1 MATYSA
7 FINDNGTA
15 VPFPGGAAVPS
26 PGGAASTVQAVVSTS
41 RSASITSFDTPP
53 YTVGSHE
60 LQVFLNGL
68 LCVEGTDYTETASG
82 KITFSSSIG
91 KNEHIA
97 AIVTN
102 GQDPVQVA
110 VSQSRPTA
118 IASGGAYDVPE
129 HTVGGNKLQVFVDG
143 LLITPTIDYQEISQ
157 TQIVFNDSVPADRQ
171 IVIYRR

>member
-1 MATYSA
+1 MTTYSA
-7 FINDNGTA
+7 FINDNGT
-15 VPFPGGAAVPS
+15 AVPS

-68 LCVEGTDYTETASG
+68 LCVEGTDYTETSSG

-129 HTVGGNKLQVFVDG
+129 HTVGGNKLQVFIDG
-143 LLITPTIDYQEISQ
+143 LLVTPTVDYQEISQ

>member
-1 MATYSA
+1 MTTYSA

-15 VPFPGGAAVPS
+15 VPFPGVPS

-68 LCVEGTDYTETASG
+68 LCVEGTDYTETSSG

-129 HTVGGNKLQVFVDG
+129 HTVGGNKLQVFYRRPSGD
-143 LLITPTIDYQEISQ
+143 
-157 TQIVFNDSVPADRQ
+157 ADRGLSGNFSNTDCF
-171 IVIYRR
+171 

>member
-1 MATYSA
+1 MSTYQA

-15 VPFPGGAAVPS
+15 VPFPGGAS
-26 PGGAASTVQAVVSTS
+26 STVQVVVSTS

-53 YTVGSHE
+53 YTVGSHD

-68 LCVEGTDYTETASG
+68 LCVEGTDYTETSSG
-82 KITFSSSIG
+82 KITFSTAIAPDI
-91 KNEHIA
+91 HIA

-102 GQDPVQVA
+102 GKDPVQVA
-110 VSQSRPTA
+110 VSQSRPAA
-118 IASGGAYDVPE
+118 IASGAAYDVPE
-129 HTVGGNKLQVFVDG
+129 HTVGGNKLQVFIDG
-143 LLITPTIDYQEISQ
+143 LLVAPTVDYQEISQ

>member
-15 VPFPGGAAVPS
+15 VPFPGVPS
-26 PGGAASTVQAVVSTS
+26 PGGAASTVQVVVSTS

-68 LCVEGTDYTETASG
+68 LCVEGTDYTETSSG

-110 VSQSRPTA
+110 VS
-118 IASGGAYDVPE
+118 
-129 HTVGGNKLQVFVDG
+129 
-143 LLITPTIDYQEISQ
+143 
-157 TQIVFNDSVPADRQ
+157 
-171 IVIYRR
+171 

>member
-1 MATYSA
+1 MTTYSA

-15 VPFPGGAAVPS
+15 VPFPGVPS
-26 PGGAASTVQAVVSTS
+26 PGGAASTVQVVVSTS

-53 YTVGSHE
+53 YVVGSHE

-68 LCVEGTDYTETASG
+68 LCIEGTDYTETSSG

-129 HTVGGNKLQVFVDG
+129 HTVGGNKLQVFIDG

>member
-1 MATYSA
+1 MTTYSA

-15 VPFPGGAAVPS
+15 VPFPCGS
-26 PGGAASTVQAVVSTS
+26 TSTSTSTVQVVVSTS
-41 RSASITSFDTPP
+41 RSEPVTSFDTPP
-53 YTVGSHE
+53 YTVGSHD

-68 LCVEGTDYTETASG
+68 LCVEGTDYAEISSG
-82 KITFSSSIG
+82 KITFSTAIAPDI
-91 KNEHIA
+91 HIA

-110 VSQSRPTA
+110 VSQSRPSA
-118 IASGGAYDVPE
+118 IASGGTYDVPE

>member
-1 MATYSA
+1 MITYSA

-15 VPFPGGAAVPS
+15 VPFPGGPTS
-26 PGGAASTVQAVVSTS
+26 TSTSTVQVVVSTS
-41 RSASITSFDTPP
+41 RSEPVTSFDTPP
-53 YTVGSHE
+53 YTVGSHD

-68 LCVEGTDYTETASG
+68 LCVEGTDYTETSSG
-82 KITFSSSIG
+82 KITFSTAIAPDI
-91 KNEHIA
+91 HIA

-102 GQDPVQVA
+102 GKEPVEVA

-129 HTVGGNKLQVFVDG
+129 HTVGGNKLQVFIDG

>member
-1 MATYSA
+1 MTTYSA

-15 VPFPGGAAVPS
+15 VPFPGVPS
-26 PGGAASTVQAVVSTS
+26 PGGAASTVQVVVSTS

-53 YTVGSHE
+53 YVVGSHE

-91 KNEHIA
+91 KN

>member
-15 VPFPGGAAVPS
+15 VPFPGVGS
-26 PGGAASTVQAVVSTS
+26 TTVQAIVSTS
-41 RSASITSFDTPP
+41 RAASITTFDTPP
-53 YTVGSHE
+53 YTVGSHD

-82 KITFSSSIG
+82 KVTFSTAIG

-102 GQDPVQVA
+102 GKDPVAVA
-110 VSQSRPTA
+110 ISQSRPSA
-118 IASGGAYDVPE
+118 IASGAAYDVPD
-129 HTVGGNKLQVFVDG
+129 HTVGGNKLQVFIDG
-143 LLITPTIDYQEISQ
+143 LLVTPTIDYQEISQ

>member
-1 MATYSA
+1 MTTYSA

-15 VPFPGGAAVPS
+15 VPFPGVPS
-26 PGGAASTVQAVVSTS
+26 PGGASSTVQVVVSTS

-53 YTVGSHE
+53 YTLGSHE

-129 HTVGGNKLQVFVDG
+129 HTVGGNKLQV
-143 LLITPTIDYQEISQ
+143 YQEISQ

>member
-1 MATYSA
+1 MTTYSA

-15 VPFPGGAAVPS
+15 VPFPGVPS
-26 PGGAASTVQAVVSTS
+26 PGGVAST
-41 RSASITSFDTPP
+41 
-53 YTVGSHE
+53 
-60 LQVFLNGL
+60 
-68 LCVEGTDYTETASG
+68 
-82 KITFSSSIG
+82 
-91 KNEHIA
+91 
-97 AIVTN
+97 
-102 GQDPVQVA
+102 VQVA

-129 HTVGGNKLQVFVDG
+129 HTVGGNKLQVFIDG